1 MICSRNTSPG
11 KNHKNSNDEQ
21 NPQLKQKQISTIDLK
36 LNSAKQEKL
45 YMKHLN
51 IFLYPSILLKQIHQ
65 SFDDLFTLS
74 IAFEALFIA
83 VTRLCILPNF

>member
-11 KNHKNSNDEQ
+11 KKHKNSNDEQ

-45 YMKHLN
+45 YMKILK
-51 IFLYPSILLKQIHQ
+51 IFL
-65 SFDDLFTLS
+65 
-74 IAFEALFIA
+74 
-83 VTRLCILPNF
+83 